1 MVKRRLRI
9 ALKSVSLNRKTV
21 SIGAEAFSGCKSLT
35 SIDLPDGLKEI
46 SASLMKGCSSLSGSV
61 YISKNAKKIGSSAF
75 DGCAKIRT
83 VMVYSNVTSVEANAF
98 RGCNNINK
106 VIMRGRNINGLRLKS
121 QVATRS

>member
-1 MVKRRLRI
+1 MITEEGVLTIGKKAFKNCT

-61 YISKNAKKIGSSAF
+61 YISKNAKKIGSGAF
-75 DGCAKIRT
+75 DGCAKIVR
-83 VMVYSNVTSVEANAF
+83 
-98 RGCNNINK
+98 
-106 VIMRGRNINGLRLKS
+106 
-121 QVATRS
+121 